1 MSRNYVTRFTADT
14 SKFNLTGAA
23 KQVDALNRSLIN
35 NQEQQKQCNR
45 TISASQKELKKLE
58 EEIKKTGTETEE
70 DRKKREKLNDTIE
83 NERLKLSQLR
93 TEQTAIRQE
102 ISATSKEL
110 VDNNE
115 QWTVL
120 KGTIANLSS
129 EALTALGHKLAE
141 IGKSVLDV
149 GMNFTSSMSEVKSIS
164 GATAEEAQKLEDA
177 AREAGAT
184 TKYTAS
190 ESAQALK
197 YMSLAGW
204 DVQQS
209 LDGLPGILNLAAS
222 SGTDLATASDMVT
235 DYLSAFGMQAQDS
248 AYMVDLLSYAQNNAN
263 TTAVQMGDAWHNS
276 AANMHTA
283 GQTIETTTALIATMS
298 NQGLKGAEAGTAL
311 AAMLRDITQKMED
324 GKIQIGKTTVTV
336 QDANG
341 NFRDMTDILAD
352 VQTATDGMGTAEKS
366 AALMSTFT
374 ARSIKGVNLVL
385 NAGTDSV
392 KSFTE
397 QLQGASGTATEA
409 AEVMED
415 NLAGDVKKAQ
425 SAFEELAL
433 KIYDSGEGPLRD
445 LVQTITRDGVPA
457 IEALINNLDTL
468 IPIIVAAASAMGAY
482 KAAVAIQSIINGV
495 TAGIQ
500 AMTSAKVAE
509 TAATEATTAAQ
520 VGLNT
525 AQAAN
530 PIGLVVGA
538 IAALVAG
545 LGALAM
551 TSSNATEETKEFT
564 EAQEAAKK
572 ATEDCNNALQSAEE
586 KYASSIGEADKQA
599 AMLKKVTERY
609 EELRKKTELT
619 ASEQYQMDSAV
630 KQLSKTL
637 GVSAESLKDKEG
649 KYISLTDKVDA
660 YIRKLKEQAEVE
672 AVTELYGDA
681 VKAATAA
688 EVSWETAV
696 EKLQEF
702 QDAHGGLDNMGSWG
716 SDVWEQY
723 SKLQKSVDD
732 LADAHQKA
740 EDTVSAYADKVDA
753 LAKKENHLTSAT
765 DAFADS
771 TEDSSDKVKTL
782 NDQLT
787 EYNKAL
793 ETNVARQRSLNIQ
806 IAEYER
812 TGDSANGKL
821 KEAQKELRAL
831 QGEETTLRDNIR
843 DTRFELKASG
853 EQMELFTD
861 NSAELLKVLNDD
873 YTTLEAL
880 QNEVNTTGKISLG
893 TLQSISSKYPE
904 LNNLVQGYIQ
914 GIRTEAD
921 VIAGLKSVYDTDVKN
936 YQNSLKQKL
945 SEDSGFYTQA
955 VNSNA
960 GLVNEFK
967 KMYGIDLKNFT
978 QATAAKKALLDA
990 LEAKIEEARKA
1001 YDKIFEN
1008 YTVGVD
1014 INTGNAVYYDKNGRR
1029 LSDAEVKK
1037 INSDREAYFK
1047 AQDDYRQAEKKFDE
1061 LLKKLAKSNF
1071 EGITVTPSSSG
1082 GANSS
1087 GSTAAATST
1096 GGISTGGTST
1106 AAEKP
1111 KTTYYVSSTSGGHKY
1126 TGQSTESYIKAL
1138 FELIDNMQSL
1148 DELSDTTA
1156 RKWIQE
1162 YVDKGGLSEDE
1173 WLEAKKR
1180 IKAYNKAIADEEQ
1193 KAAAERQ
1200 KKAEDAAKKKEE
1212 QRQKALQDY
1221 YDYIENEKAFDR
1233 MSLYEEHHT
1242 YTEMLKKLNLTESE
1256 KNEILKK
1263 RYSVRKQM
1271 REQEQREIEESIRKE
1286 DEARQAQIEQYDNQL
1301 SELSEYLRAAMTGV
1315 SDRLRTE
1322 ADAEIAALDE
1332 ELQHIDDL
1340 EKQHKQEQED
1350 ADIQNEIDSINARLK
1365 MDNDTTTR
1373 LSLER
1378 QRDELQKQQSE
1389 LQRQRAVEAERNRIE
1404 AQKVSIQQTLNN
1416 SINALNDSVNE
1427 AITGLKKLQSGGLTA
1442 SERAAQAIR
1451 NNNLTLLI
1459 NGARMSADTLDLN
1472 SLLNPVFALLEQQL
1486 GGY

>member
-1 MSRNYVTRFTADT
+1 
-14 SKFNLTGAA
+14 
-23 KQVDALNRSLIN
+23 
-35 NQEQQKQCNR
+35 
-45 TISASQKELKKLE
+45 
-58 EEIKKTGTETEE
+58 
-70 DRKKREKLNDTIE
+70 
-83 NERLKLSQLR
+83 
-93 TEQTAIRQE
+93 
-102 ISATSKEL
+102 
-110 VDNNE
+110 
-115 QWTVL
+115 
-120 KGTIANLSS
+120 
-129 EALTALGHKLAE
+129 
-141 IGKSVLDV
+141 
-149 GMNFTSSMSEVKSIS
+149 
-164 GATAEEAQKLEDA
+164 
-177 AREAGAT
+177 
-184 TKYTAS
+184 
-190 ESAQALK
+190 
-197 YMSLAGW
+197 
-204 DVQQS
+204 
-209 LDGLPGILNLAAS
+209 
-222 SGTDLATASDMVT
+222 
-235 DYLSAFGMQAQDS
+235 
-248 AYMVDLLSYAQNNAN
+248 
-263 TTAVQMGDAWHNS
+263 
-276 AANMHTA
+276 
-283 GQTIETTTALIATMS
+283 
-298 NQGLKGAEAGTAL
+298 
-311 AAMLRDITQKMED
+311 
-324 GKIQIGKTTVTV
+324 
-336 QDANG
+336 
-341 NFRDMTDILAD
+341 
-352 VQTATDGMGTAEKS
+352 
-366 AALMSTFT
+366 
-374 ARSIKGVNLVL
+374 
-385 NAGTDSV
+385 
-392 KSFTE
+392 
-397 QLQGASGTATEA
+397 
-409 AEVMED
+409 
-415 NLAGDVKKAQ
+415 
-425 SAFEELAL
+425 
-433 KIYDSGEGPLRD
+433 
-445 LVQTITRDGVPA
+445 
-457 IEALINNLDTL
+457 
-468 IPIIVAAASAMGAY
+468 MGAY

-509 TAATEATTAAQ
+509 TAATEAATAAQ

-545 LGALAM
+545 LGALAI
-551 TSSNATEETKEFT
+551 TSSNATAETKEFT

-599 AMLKKVTERY
+599 AMLQKVTERY

-637 GVSAESLKDKEG
+637 GVSTESLKDKEG

-688 EVSWETAV
+688 QVSWETAV

-716 SDVWEQY
+716 SDVCEQY

-753 LAKKENHLTSAT
+753 LSNKEDYLTTRVGGSNDAIAAQARAAKKAAEALSDLG
-765 DAFADS
+765 DAAGDDVKD
-771 TEDSSDKVKTL
+771 TETL
-782 NDQLT
+782 NKELE
-787 EYNKAL
+787 EYNKSL
-793 ETNVARQRSLNIQ
+793 ETNAARQRSLNIQ

-812 TGDSANGKL
+812 TGDSANDKL
-821 KEAQKELRAL
+821 RDAQKELKSL
-831 QGEETTLRDNIR
+831 QDEETTLRDNIR

-873 YTTLEAL
+873 YTTLESL

-960 GLVNEFK
+960 NLVNKFK
-967 KMYGIDLKNFT
+967 EMYGIDLKNFT

-1001 YDKIFEN
+1001 YDRIFEN

-1029 LSDAEVKK
+1029 LSNAEVKK

-1061 LLKKLAKSNF
+1061 LLEKLAKSNF
-1071 EGITVTPSSSG
+1071 EGITVTP
-1082 GANSS
+1082 ASS
-1087 GSTAAATST
+1087 GSTKPSGSTSSAGSAGSTST
-1096 GGISTGGTST
+1096 ASTST

-1138 FELIDNMQSL
+1138 FELIDTMQSL

-1173 WLEAKKR
+1173 WLEAQKR

-1193 KAAAERQ
+1193 KAAVERQ
-1200 KKAEDAAKKKEE
+1200 KKAEEAAKKKED

-1221 YDYIENEKAFDR
+1221 YDYIDNEKAFDR

-1242 YTEMLKKLNLTESE
+1242 YTEMLKKLDLTESE
-1256 KNEILKK
+1256 RNEILKK
-1263 RYSVRKQM
+1263 RYNVRKQM
-1271 REQEQREIEESIRKE
+1271 REQEQRDLEESIRKE
-1286 DEARQAQIEQYDNQL
+1286 NEARQAQIEQYDNQL

-1315 SDRLRTE
+1315 SDRMKTE

-1350 ADIQNEIDSINARLK
+1350 SDIQKQLDSVNARLK
-1365 MDNDTTTR
+1365 LDNDTTTR

-1389 LQRQRAVEAERNRIE
+1389 LQRQRAIEAEKNRIE
-1404 AQKVSIQQTLNN
+1404 AQKVSIQQTLNS

-1442 SERAAQAIR
+1442 SERAAQAVR

-1459 NGARMSADTLDLN
+1459 NGARMSADTLDVGNLTERLL
-1472 SLLNPVFALLEQQL
+1472 SLFEQQL
-1486 GGY
+1486 GGW